1 MRLFSLIFI
10 LTINLNSFGQ
20 SIKGKVIDFQT
31 EEPLPFVNIFIAGTN
46 NGCSSDVNGV
56 FDLKLSTPD
65 SLNVV
70 FSFVGYKRD
79 TLFLQPDIINEIKL
93 KPQNEL
99 QEFVLDIDFNPAI
112 PIIQK
117 TILNR
122 KKNNP
127 ELNFNF
133 SYTTY
138 NKMYVYANTIDVEM
152 EGTDSAFKSSIS
164 FLDRQYLMLLET
176 VEENHHKKPGKD
188 ESKIMASRTSGL
200 SSAMIPMLA
209 TELQSFS
216 FYPNIIK
223 IGDKQFISPIAKE
236 GFSIYNYQL
245 VEVYEEFTDTIFTIK
260 FKPKRSVK
268 SNALEGTLQ
277 ITSDGF
283 AIKSVSA
290 RPKLMDE
297 FLDIS
302 INQLYKKTNSV
313 WMPYQ
318 LNTSFDVSN
327 LTTSGVK
334 FEGKSYSYIDN
345 VVLYEEIPK
354 SWFSEFDVIIDEKAK
369 DTTVLDSLRPIEL
382 THKDSLTYHVIDS
395 LGKAENLDAK
405 LSSIDSW
412 LKGRIPIGKFDL
424 DFSKGLNYSEYEGL
438 RLGVGLYTN
447 YKLIKNL
454 SFGGYFA
461 YGFKDKKWKYGGE
474 TELRLVPKKDLKLK
488 LSYQNDIYIAG
499 STEVGESNQL
509 LNADQYYRL
518 YTFKYIGGQKLE
530 GVVNFQLKDFK
541 IKLNGSFNQIEPKFD
556 YAYVLQQN
564 ESTVVSTSSYF
575 TNTLGASV
583 AYQPFTKLMF
593 DGSKIVNLGSKWP
606 VLHLSVEQTIGQSN
620 VNYTRLLCK
629 ITGKFRVPK
638 LGNSIFSI
646 HGGWVNNDVPLPFLF
661 YQKSTAKQLGVSA
674 FESFETASIYS
685 YVSNEFVSVFI
696 DHNFGKF
703 LDKGMLQPEFVLYN
717 GLGWGSKMSK
727 SKHLYSDVST
737 FEKGYYET
745 GIKLINLLKSGFSG
759 FGIGGFYKYGPYA
772 NSIWKDNLVAKVTL
786 NIGL

>member
-1 MRLFSLIFI
+1 MRLLSLIFI
-10 LTINLNSFGQ
+10 LTFYLNSFGQ

-31 EEPLPFVNIFIAGTN
+31 KEPLPFVNIFIAGSN

-56 FDLKLSTPD
+56 FELQVSNLD
-65 SLNVV
+65 SYTVI
-70 FSFVGYKRD
+70 FSYVGFKRD
-79 TLFLQPDIINEIKL
+79 TLLLKPNVNNEITL
-93 KPQNEL
+93 IPQNEL
-99 QEFVLDIDFNPAI
+99 QEFVIDIDFNPAI

-133 SYTTY
+133 SYITY
-138 NKMYVYANTIDVEM
+138 NKMFLYANTSNVEM

-176 VEENHHKKPGKD
+176 IEKNHHKKPGKD

-209 TELQSFS
+209 TEMQSFS
-216 FYPNIIK
+216 FYPNTIK

-245 VEVYEEFTDTIFTIK
+245 VEVYEEFTDTVYTIK
-260 FKPKRSVK
+260 FKPKHSFK
-268 SNALEGTLQ
+268 SNVLEGTLQ

-297 FLDIS
+297 LLDIS

-327 LTTSGVK
+327 LTTNGVK
-334 FEGKSYSYIDN
+334 FEGKSYSYIDS
-345 VVLYEEIPK
+345 VFFYDEVPK
-354 SWFSEFDVIIDEKAK
+354 SWFSQFDVIIDEKAK
-369 DTTVLDSLRPIEL
+369 DTSVLDSLRPLNL

-424 DFSKGLNYSEYEGL
+424 DFSKGLNYSEYEGF
-438 RLGVGLYTN
+438 RLGFGLYTN

-461 YGFKDKKWKYGGE
+461 YGFKDKKWKFGGE
-474 TELRLVPKKDLKLK
+474 TELRLIPKNDLKLK
-488 LSYQNDIYIAG
+488 LSYQNDIYLAG

-509 LNADQYYRL
+509 LNADQYYKL
-518 YTFKYIGGQKLE
+518 YTYNYIGGQKLE
-530 GVVNFQLKDFK
+530 GLINFQLKDFK
-541 IKLNGSFNQIEPKFD
+541 INLKGSINQIEPKYN

-564 ESTVVSTSSYF
+564 ESTIVSTKSYF
-575 TNTLGASV
+575 TNTIRASV
-583 AYQPFTKLMF
+583 QYQPFTKLMF

-606 VLHLSVEQTIGQSN
+606 TLHLSVEQTIGQSN
-620 VNYTRLLCK
+620 VNYTRILGK
-629 ITGKFRVPK
+629 ISGKFRIPR
-638 LGNSIFSI
+638 LGNSTFSI
-646 HGGWVNNDVPLPFLF
+646 HGGWVNKDVPLPFLF
-661 YQKSTAKQLGVSA
+661 YQKSTSKQFGVSV
-674 FESFETASIYS
+674 FESFETVPIYS
-685 YVSNEFVSVFI
+685 YVSNEFISLFV

-717 GLGWGSKMSK
+717 GLGWGSKINTSN
-727 SKHLYSDVST
+727 HLYTDFST

-759 FGIGGFYKYGPYA
+759 VGIGGFYKYGPYN
-772 NSIWKDNLVAKVTL
+772 NSTWKDNFIAKVTL